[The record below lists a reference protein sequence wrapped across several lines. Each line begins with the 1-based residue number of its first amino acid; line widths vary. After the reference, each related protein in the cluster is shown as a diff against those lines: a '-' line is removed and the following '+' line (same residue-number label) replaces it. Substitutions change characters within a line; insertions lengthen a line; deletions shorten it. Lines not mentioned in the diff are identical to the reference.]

1 MKSKIVTIL
10 KKKRFNMISKGENI
24 FSSSQKSL
32 NLAKDTHK

>member
-1 MKSKIVTIL
+1 
-10 KKKRFNMISKGENI
+10 MISKGENI